1 MEGTYAYLWL
11 SHVDIWQKPT
21 KFSKAI
27 ILWLKNTL
35 VKNKQKKNQVINQLL
50 HMVTTAMKLKDT
62 YSLEGQL

>member
-1 MEGTYAYLWL
+1 MYAYLWL

-35 VKNKQKKNQVINQLL
+35 IKNKPKKQVINQLL
-50 HMVTTAMKLKDT
+50 HMVTTAMKLKDA
-62 YSLEGQL
+62 YSLEGKL